1 MRPDWEQGLRGR
13 IYALG
18 RRLVPLA
25 WRRAVRRRLAPER
38 LLGIRKPPVDVPRYD
53 FDPTEALPGRP
64 DVIVL
69 PVIAWSYRRQRPQ
82 QLAEALARGG
92 RRVFYGSLEGE
103 GEPAEAT
110 GVAPGVTLLPIAGV
124 RREDPADRRL
134 EGAGL
139 GRAVEAMAQAR
150 DRFEIHEAA
159 LLVQSPF
166 WTPLAQA
173 LSARF
178 SWKVVYDCLDEH
190 AAFPA
195 NRRDVLAS
203 AEAELIRSADLVLAT
218 SGPLLERLRKARPDA
233 LLLPNAG
240 DAAIFGALPDPTP
253 DLARLTVGY
262 AGAVD
267 DWFDDDL
274 VAEAARLRPGWRF
287 EIAGGFE
294 GRSRDVSRFP
304 GNVVFLGE
312 RPFREMAEVRR
323 RFDVEVIPF
332 RLTALTHAT
341 DPVKLYEALA
351 AGRGVVATRM
361 RALEPLA
368 ESGLVRFAGT
378 APELI
383 RKLEAASS
391 AEPAEVARR
400 RAFAAGNTW
409 DARAIELS
417 PRLTG
422 LWPLVSVIVV
432 THDGLGW
439 TRLCLESVERRTDWP
454 RFEVIVADNAS
465 TDGTREWLGDAERRG
480 SVVAVMLP
488 DNRGF
493 AAGVN
498 AAAAKAHG
506 RYLCIL
512 NNDTVVTRGWLGA
525 LVRHLERDPG
535 LGMVGPST
543 NEIANDARVDVGY
556 RELRHLDSW
565 ARGFTRAR
573 AGRADPI
580 PMLAMF
586 CALLSRDAFER
597 VGPLDERFEIGMF
610 EDDDYA
616 RRLTAEG
623 LRLAVARDSFVHHAG
638 RGSFRALPEE
648 EYQRIFRDNRRRYEE
663 KWGAIPS
670 VREPGAG
677 DDSAGAIARRAGEIG
692 AVFVFPPTIG
702 WDVTLVQ
709 RPHHLARAFARLGFP
724 VIFEEEPTGGAPP
737 PAGTLRREEENLWVA
752 SEGRRSWAE
761 IPNCVVW
768 SFAYNLPEENSPPGT
783 RLVYD
788 VIDHLDVFP
797 HPRALLRRNQDRG
810 LRNAD
815 AVFAVSRPLLDE
827 IRARRAD
834 AEYLPN
840 GVDFDRF
847 AAPPDPS
854 LLPDEL
860 VRSTGR
866 PSAGYVGALARWVDA
881 ELLLALARLR
891 PDWDFFL
898 VGEALDDSFD
908 RLEAEA
914 PANLRFLGPRPY
926 RAIPSILSTFDAG
939 LIPFRAGSEGSN
951 ASPIKLYEYLAAGL
965 PVLATPIP
973 ECDAVPEVAVAS
985 SAAGFS
991 DLLDRARGS
1000 RRSDDFRRRARERA
1014 RQNDWNER
1022 ASRRA
1027 LEDSV
1032 CPWRSAKIEPCP
1044 GAASVPFLERFGAD
1058 RRGRSRSGLRL
1069 GRAGFAGDRGGA
1081 GPLGLP
1087 GAGARA
1093 RRPRHQ
1099 GPLQTV
1105 GAGDRVDDARP
1116 APEHGGAD
1124 ARLLDD
1130 PEAADQQLPRLLHDG
1145 RHLLGL
1151 LLPDDVHGGVADPGF
1166 QRDRQADLRSA
1177 VGLRGFGRRG
1187 RSREP
1192 RAVDR
1197 AAPGHPRRDPLPH
1210 PPHVGV
1216 SCRWQSSSRPSSR
1229 PGWVSGCSRSLRA
1242 SRTSARCTW

>member
-1 MRPDWEQGLRGR
+1 MRPDWERGLRGR

-18 RRLVPLA
+18 RRIVPLA
-25 WRRAVRRRLAPER
+25 WRRAFRRRFAPER
-38 LLGIRKPPVDVPRYD
+38 LLGIHKPPVDVPRYD

-92 RRVFYGSLEGE
+92 RRVFYGSLEGD
-103 GEPAEAT
+103 GEPGEAT

-134 EGAGL
+134 EGAAL
-139 GRAVEAMAQAR
+139 ERAGEAIEQAR

-173 LSARF
+173 LSGRF

-218 SGPLLERLRKARPDA
+218 SGPLLEKLRTSRPDA
-233 LLLPNAG
+233 VLLPNAG
-240 DAAIFGALPDPTP
+240 DAATFGALPDPTP
-253 DLARLTVGY
+253 DPARLIVGY

-267 DWFDDDL
+267 DWFDETL
-274 VAEAARLRPGWRF
+274 VAEAARLRPEWRF
-287 EIAGGFE
+287 EIAGALE
-294 GRSRDVSRFP
+294 GRSRDVSGFP
-304 GNVVFLGE
+304 SNVVFLGE

-332 RLTALTHAT
+332 RLTSLTHAT

-361 RALEPLA
+361 LALEPLA

-378 APELI
+378 APELV
-383 RKLEAASS
+383 RELEAAAS
-391 AEPAEVARR
+391 AKPDEVARR
-400 RAFAAGNTW
+400 RTFAAENTW

-417 PRLTG
+417 PRLSG
-422 LWPLVSVIVV
+422 LWPLVSVLVV

-480 SVVAVMLP
+480 SLVAVMLP

-506 RYLCIL
+506 DYLCIL

-525 LVRHLERDPG
+525 LVRHLERDPD

-543 NEIANDARVDVGY
+543 NEIANEARVDVGY

-573 AGRADPI
+573 SGRSDPI

-586 CALLSRDAFER
+586 CALLSREVFER
-597 VGPLDERFEIGMF
+597 VGRLDERFEIGMF
-610 EDDDYA
+610 EDDDYG
-616 RRLTAEG
+616 RRLAAEG

-638 RGSFRALPEE
+638 RGSFRALPDE

-663 KWGAIPS
+663 KWGAAPS
-670 VREPGAG
+670 VREGGGGEDAVE
-677 DDSAGAIARRAGEIG
+677 AIARRAGESG

-724 VIFEEEPTGGAPP
+724 VIFEEDSAAGAPP
-737 PAGTLRREEENLWVA
+737 AAGTLRREEENLWVA
-752 SEGRRSWAE
+752 SGGAREWAE
-761 IPNCVVW
+761 VPRRV
-768 SFAYNLPEENSPPGT
+768 SGPSPTTSPGGDPSPARR

-797 HPRALLRRNQDRG
+797 HPGRRLRRDHERAPPQRG
-810 LRNAD
+810 G
-815 AVFAVSRPLLDE
+815 VFAVSAPCSKSPPRRPDAATFPTGWM
-827 IRARRAD
+827 RSVRRA
-834 AEYLPN
+834 AGP
-840 GVDFDRF
+840 
-847 AAPPDPS
+847 
-854 LLPDEL
+854 
-860 VRSTGR
+860 VRS
-866 PSAGYVGALARWVDA
+866 A
-881 ELLLALARLR
+881 ELLAR
-891 PDWDFFL
+891 
-898 VGEALDDSFD
+898 
-908 RLEAEA
+908 
-914 PANLRFLGPRPY
+914 
-926 RAIPSILSTFDAG
+926 
-939 LIPFRAGSEGSN
+939 
-951 ASPIKLYEYLAAGL
+951 PIA
-965 PVLATPIP
+965 
-973 ECDAVPEVAVAS
+973 
-985 SAAGFS
+985 
-991 DLLDRARGS
+991 
-1000 RRSDDFRRRARERA
+1000 
-1014 RQNDWNER
+1014 
-1022 ASRRA
+1022 
-1027 LEDSV
+1027 
-1032 CPWRSAKIEPCP
+1032 P
-1044 GAASVPFLERFGAD
+1044 GAPGRL
-1058 RRGRSRSGLRL
+1058 RGRSRALARHGACS
-1069 GRAGFAGDRGGA
+1069 FGG
-1081 GPLGLP
+1081 P
-1087 GAGARA
+1087 
-1093 RRPRHQ
+1093 
-1099 GPLQTV
+1099 
-1105 GAGDRVDDARP
+1105 P
-1116 APEHGGAD
+1116 AP
-1124 ARLLDD
+1124 RV
-1130 PEAADQQLPRLLHDG
+1130 
-1145 RHLLGL
+1145 GL
-1151 LLPDDVHGGVADPGF
+1151 LPH
-1166 QRDRQADLRSA
+1166 
-1177 VGLRGFGRRG
+1177 RRG
-1187 RSREP
+1187 PGRLVTESGGGGPPRTSSSSGPGRTSRSP
-1192 RAVDR
+1192 R
-1197 AAPGHPRRDPLPH
+1197 
-1210 PPHVGV
+1210 
-1216 SCRWQSSSRPSSR
+1216 CSRPST
-1229 PGWVSGCSRSLRA
+1229 SG
-1242 SRTSARCTW
+1242 